1 MPNRIRDRRIIMSA
15 YKLYYDSKDSV
26 SQKFIDEL
34 EAQGVEYEKVDVSE
48 SEANR
53 QEFEAFKARR
63 MEFEPFKQWGQS
75 GLPAVLLPNNR
86 IIFELIDL
94 NGTSCSLTP
103 RD

>member
-1 MPNRIRDRRIIMSA
+1 MIMSV
-15 YKLYYDSKDSV
+15 YKLYYDSKDAV

-34 EAQGVEYEKVDVSE
+34 EAQGVEYEKIDVSE

>member
-1 MPNRIRDRRIIMSA
+1 
-15 YKLYYDSKDSV
+15 
-26 SQKFIDEL
+26 
-34 EAQGVEYEKVDVSE
+34 
-48 SEANR
+48 
-53 QEFEAFKARR
+53 EFEAFKARR